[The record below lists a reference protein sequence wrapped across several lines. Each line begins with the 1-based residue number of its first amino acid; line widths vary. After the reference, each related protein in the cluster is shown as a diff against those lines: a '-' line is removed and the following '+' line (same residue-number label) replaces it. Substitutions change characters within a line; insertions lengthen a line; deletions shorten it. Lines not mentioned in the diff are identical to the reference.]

1 MSGICVTCST
11 LTSADHHYPETKGGV
26 NHKYV
31 RFSSKNLVYRVHK
44 ARVTFLSAY
53 FLSNLKKSE
62 QTKLGRLGVG
72 GRDKCDGE
80 GK

>member
-1 MSGICVTCST
+1 MYAFLAKTWFIGFI
-11 LTSADHHYPETKGGV
+11 K
-26 NHKYV
+26 
-31 RFSSKNLVYRVHK
+31 LVDI
-44 ARVTFLSAY
+44 TFLSAY